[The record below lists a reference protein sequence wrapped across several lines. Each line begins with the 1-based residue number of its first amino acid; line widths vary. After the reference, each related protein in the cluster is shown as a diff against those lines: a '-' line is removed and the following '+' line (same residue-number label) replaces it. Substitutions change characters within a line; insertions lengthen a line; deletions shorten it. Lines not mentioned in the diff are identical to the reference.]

1 MAVAVSTRFKEAV
14 SRKNRKEAGPLT
26 PPLPRRWSLTPSD
39 LYLLIGGAAV
49 LIGGMW
55 VRHGGASLF
64 VDPIGAIAA
73 VGQLTA
79 LYGTLL
85 ALVGILLL
93 LSTHGASLLHL
104 RWVLGKEEA
113 QDGVPFHLCALSQ
126 TVAWGQL
133 LLLLLHDIV
142 SDGPMLS
149 AARSYARVAVAVR
162 CSAIIAAASPYQ
174 PRASDG
180 ATRVSVRNTAADS
193 SIS

>member
-49 LIGGMW
+49 VIGGMW

-85 ALVGILLL
+85 ALVGILLM
-93 LSTHGASLLHL
+93 S
-104 RWVLGKEEA
+104 
-113 QDGVPFHLCALSQ
+113 
-126 TVAWGQL
+126 
-133 LLLLLHDIV
+133 
-142 SDGPMLS
+142 
-149 AARSYARVAVAVR
+149 
-162 CSAIIAAASPYQ
+162 
-174 PRASDG
+174 RAPWIDQEIG
-180 ATRVSVRNTAADS
+180 RAHV
-193 SIS
+193 